1 MTNSDVTPSILV
13 GKGSV
18 VTASYR
24 DPLIASYRNNPL
36 IEALPAILAEE
47 EAMRLLAHYPSYD
60 QKERLLPNHL
70 RLHLVQNAL
79 QFIEPLPIH
88 LDLEQRLSRM
98 IRSGYQARN
107 PLTAEFKRDFQKRI
121 DALSSTEITPTN
133 LRSTATGFTI
143 IGISGVGKTTAV
155 EAILSLYPQIII
167 HSHYQGQNFTLMQIV
182 WLKLDCP
189 FDGSIKG
196 LCLNFF
202 QAVDDLLGTNY
213 SKNYGGQRYTIDQL
227 IPYIARVAS
236 LHCIGVLVIDE
247 IQHLSEA
254 KSGGSRKMLNFFVQL
269 VNTIG
274 IPVVLVGTYK
284 AMSVLSGEFR
294 QIRRG
299 SGQGDLVWDR
309 MEEDDVWELFVES
322 LWRYQYVQKLCPL
335 KPELCHTL
343 YDVTQGITDFAV
355 KVYMLAQIRAIATEK
370 ESITES
376 IIRSVAKDSLRLAQ
390 PILSA
395 LKTGD
400 IKFLQ
405 SVEDVYPID
414 LTSFIQEAS
423 KSTKVVGKIR
433 SSPVIQKSLVND
445 QEDVSINAQN
455 LTVDSS
461 MPELANITDVATPT
475 HTETNKKQRKSRNTT
490 LESDCL
496 VNFVALGAKKR
507 ITAYEALKQ
516 EGYIRSATEYLK
528 EEMVG

>member
-1 MTNSDVTPSILV
+1 MTNSNLTPSVLV
-13 GKGSV
+13 GKGAV
-18 VTASYR
+18 VAASYC
-24 DPLIASYRNNPL
+24 DPLIASYQNNPL
-36 IEALPAILAEE
+36 IEALPEILAEE
-47 EAMRLLAHYPSYD
+47 EAMTLLARYPSYD
-60 QKERLLPNHL
+60 QKERSLPNHL

-79 QFIEPLPIH
+79 QFVEPLPIH
-88 LDLEQRLSRM
+88 VDLEQRLSRM

-107 PLTAEFKRDFQKRI
+107 PLTPEFKRDFQKRI
-121 DALSSTEITPTN
+121 NTLSSSEITSTH

-167 HSHYQGQNFTLMQIV
+167 HSHYKGQNFTLMQIV

-213 SKNYGGQRYTIDQL
+213 SKNYSGHRFTVDQL
-227 IPYIARVAS
+227 IPNIARIAS

-284 AMSVLSGEFR
+284 AMSILSGEFR

-309 MEEDDVWELFVES
+309 MAEDDVWELFVES
-322 LWRYQYVQKLCPL
+322 LWRYQYVRKPIPL
-335 KPELCHTL
+335 KPELSHTL
-343 YDVTQGITDFAV
+343 YEVTQGITDFAV

-370 ESITES
+370 ETVTES

-395 LKTGD
+395 LKTGN
-400 IKFLQ
+400 IQLLQ
-405 SVEDVYPID
+405 RVEDVYPID
-414 LTSFIQEAS
+414 LNSFLEAS
-423 KSTKVVGKIR
+423 QNSSQVIGKIR
-433 SSPVIQKSLVND
+433 SSPVIKKSLVND
-445 QEDVSINAQN
+445 QEHVSTNPQNLAFDSSTSELANNLTDVSI
-455 LTVDSS
+455 
-461 MPELANITDVATPT
+461 PT
-475 HTETNKKQRKSRNTT
+475 HTETNKNQKKSRNTAT
-490 LESDCL
+490 VNNGL
-496 VNFVALGAKKR
+496 VKVVALGAKKR
-507 ITAYEALKQ
+507 ISAYEALKL
-516 EGYIRSATEYLK
+516 EGYVRSATEYL
-528 EEMVG
+528 

>member
-1 MTNSDVTPSILV
+1 MNNSNITPSVLV
-13 GKGSV
+13 CRGSV
-18 VTASYR
+18 VEASYR

-36 IEALPAILAEE
+36 IEALPAILAGE
-47 EAMRLLAHYPSYD
+47 EAIRLLAHYPSYD
-60 QKERLLPNHL
+60 KEERLLPNHL
-70 RLHLVQNAL
+70 RLHLVQSAL
-79 QFIEPLPIH
+79 QFVEPLPIH
-88 LDLEQRLSRM
+88 SDLEQRFSRM
-98 IRSGYQARN
+98 IRTGYQARN
-107 PLTAEFKRDFQKRI
+107 PLTSEFKRDFQKRI
-121 DALSSTEITPTN
+121 DALSSIEVTPTR
-133 LRSTATGFTI
+133 LRSKATGFTI
-143 IGISGVGKTTAV
+143 IGISGIGKTTAV

-167 HSHYQGQNFTLMQIV
+167 HSHYKEQNFTLMQIV

-213 SKNYGGQRYTIDQL
+213 SKNYGGTRHTVDQL
-227 IPYIARVAS
+227 LPYIARVAS

-254 KSGGSRKMLNFFVQL
+254 KSGGSCKMLNFFVQL

-335 KPELCHTL
+335 KPELCHAL

-355 KVYMLAQIRAIATEK
+355 KVYMLAQIRAIATER
-370 ESITES
+370 ESVTES

-395 LKTGD
+395 LKRGD

-414 LTSFIQEAS
+414 INSLIQEEINN
-423 KSTKVVGKIR
+423 TKVVGKIR
-433 SSPVIQKSLVND
+433 SSPVITKSLVD
-445 QEDVSINAQN
+445 DLEDVSTNTQN
-455 LTVDSS
+455 LAIDSS
-461 MPELANITDVATPT
+461 VSELANNLTDVAAPVQTK
-475 HTETNKKQRKSRNTT
+475 TNNKQKKSHDTASVND
-490 LESDCL
+490 SL
-496 VNFVALGAKKR
+496 VNVVALGAKK
-507 ITAYEALKQ
+507 ISAYEALKL

-528 EEMVG
+528 EEMLG